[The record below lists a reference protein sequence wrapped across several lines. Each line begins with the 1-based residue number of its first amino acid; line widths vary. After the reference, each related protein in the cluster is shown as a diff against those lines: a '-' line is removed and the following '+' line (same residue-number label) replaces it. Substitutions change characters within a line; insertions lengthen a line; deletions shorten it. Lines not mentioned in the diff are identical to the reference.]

1 MEKVSSGK
9 LSHISTINSV
19 EEEPDEQLV
28 EQPVAK
34 PKSKGKKIVK
44 EPVAEPITNIID
56 EQPEE
61 PKEEPINNIFNES
74 QKEEPIN
81 NILNE
86 SQNYDTTID
95 IAYKTKILSKSHVS
109 ASRVCYKNQII
120 KDYKNKLITF
130 DEAKLKIKQIQ
141 DNEKKKIILVIYL
154 K

>member
-1 MEKVSSGK
+1 M
-9 LSHISTINSV
+9 

-28 EQPVAK
+28 EQPVTKA
-34 PKSKGKKIVK
+34 KSKGKKIVK

-61 PKEEPINNIFNES
+61 PKEEPINNILNES
-74 QKEEPIN
+74 QK
-81 NILNE
+81 
-86 SQNYDTTID
+86 YDTTID

-109 ASRVCYKNQII
+109 ALRVCYKNQII

-141 DNEKKKIILVIYL
+141 DNEKRR
-154 K
+154 